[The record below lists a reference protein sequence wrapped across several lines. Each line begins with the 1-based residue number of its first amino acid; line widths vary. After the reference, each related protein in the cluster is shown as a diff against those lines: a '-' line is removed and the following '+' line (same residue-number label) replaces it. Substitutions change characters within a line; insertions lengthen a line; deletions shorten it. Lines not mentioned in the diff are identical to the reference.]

1 MFKTFKTFGCTA
13 LGVALAACS
22 AAQARSIDP
31 QDAGPIAVVVN
42 YADLDIGHNAGARIL
57 RSRIKLAATRA
68 CGGAPYLRLLD
79 ESARFRRC
87 RKSAM
92 AHALANIVPSTT
104 FAQVSP
110 APANP

>member
-1 MFKTFKTFGCTA
+1 MFKTFKTFGCAA
-13 LGVALAACS
+13 LGVALAVCN
-22 AAQARSIDP
+22 AAQARPIDP
-31 QDAGPIAVVVN
+31 QDGGPIAMVVN
-42 YADLDIGHNAGARIL
+42 YADLDIGHPAGARIL
-57 RSRIKLAATRA
+57 RNRVKLAATRA